1 VKPPSCAWYDRP
13 DRLDRLMSSAKT
25 SRWLDL
31 IAFLLRHRYPVTRED
46 IFANVK
52 GYQTEPPSPVGGR
65 GQGVRVDGDGET
77 LRRMFERD
85 KDELR
90 TLGIEI
96 ETVPIPDAKGDE
108 PAQGYRLR
116 PGAFYLPYLEFHER
130 RERVAEPRPYQGL
143 ARLNVSPADL
153 ELLDRATQLVAQ
165 RTESPLAASAASA
178 RRKLEF
184 DLPLPQTAVERVLA
198 EEMGS
203 DGARSLDLLQR
214 AVADRVAVTSQY
226 YSIGRNEKE
235 QRSIEP
241 YGLFFTWGR
250 WYCVAR
256 ARDRDALR
264 VFRVDRMSDVAIE
277 KGKQSAFEV
286 PGDFSLHSYLNRAP
300 WELSGRESTSV
311 TVRFAFPESRWVQAQ
326 GVGVAVE
333 PLLDD
338 GGAILEFKVQ
348 DSNPFLRWLLT
359 FRKQATIVAP
369 EAMAQALAEMRRRV
383 ALLYA

>member
-1 VKPPSCAWYDRP
+1 
-13 DRLDRLMSSAKT
+13 MSSPKT

-31 IAFLLRHRYPVTRED
+31 IAYLLQHHYPVTRED
-46 IFANVK
+46 IFANVR
-52 GYQTEPPSPVGGR
+52 GYQAEPPLRETERGPGGEA
-65 GQGVRVDGDGET
+65 ET
-77 LRRMFERD
+77 TRRMFERD

-96 ETVPIPDAKGDE
+96 ETLPIPDAKGDE
-108 PAQGYRLR
+108 PALGYRLR
-116 PGAFYLPYLEFHER
+116 PGAFYLPYLEFHEGPD
-130 RERVAEPRPYQGL
+130 RVAQHRPYQGL
-143 ARLNVSPADL
+143 ARLHVSSADL
-153 ELLDRATQLVAQ
+153 DLLDRATQLVAQ
-165 RTESPLAASAASA
+165 RTESPLGASAASA

-184 DLPLPQTAVERVLA
+184 DLPLPQAAVERVLA
-198 EEMGS
+198 EEMNS

-214 AVADRVAVTSQY
+214 AVADRVAVTCRY
-226 YSIGRNEKE
+226 YSIWRDEQE
-235 QRSIEP
+235 QRAIEP

-264 VFRVDRMSDVAIE
+264 VFRIDRMSDVVLE
-277 KGKQSAFEV
+277 KGKEAAFV
-286 PGDFSLHSYLNRAP
+286 IPADFSLRSYLDRAP

-326 GVGVAVE
+326 GVGVAID

-369 EAMAQALAEMRRRV
+369 DTMAVALADMRRQV
-383 ALLYA
+383 ASLYA

>member
-1 VKPPSCAWYDRP
+1 
-13 DRLDRLMSSAKT
+13 MSSAKT

-31 IAFLLRHRYPVTRED
+31 IAFLLQHHYPVTRED
-46 IFANVK
+46 IFTSVK
-52 GYQTEPPSPVGGR
+52 GYLDESPPPDRGR
-65 GQGVRVDGDGET
+65 GQGEGV
-77 LRRMFERD
+77 RRMFERD

-130 RERVAEPRPYQGL
+130 GERVAEPRPYQGL
-143 ARLNVSPADL
+143 TQLSVSRADL

-184 DLPLPQTAVERVLA
+184 DLPFPQAAVERVLA
-198 EEMGS
+198 EQMSSE
-203 DGARSLDLLQR
+203 GARSLDLLQR
-214 AVADRVAVTSQY
+214 AVADRIGVTCQY
-226 YSIGRNEKE
+226 YSIGRDEKE

-264 VFRVDRMSDVAIE
+264 VFRVDRMSELVIE
-277 KGKQSAFEV
+277 KGKQATFEV
-286 PGDFSLHSYLNRAP
+286 PSDFSLHSYLNRAP

-311 TVRFAFPESRWVQAQ
+311 TVRFGFPESRWVQAQ
-326 GVGVAVE
+326 GVGVAIE

-359 FRKQATIVAP
+359 FRKQAIIVAP
-369 EAMAQALAEMRRRV
+369 DAMAQALADMRRQV
-383 ALLYA
+383 ARLYA